1 MSVESNTPRRKQLLV
16 STGGFRVR
24 WHALAWKLL
33 LADVSNVE
41 KLLHTANGAFPLITI
56 HREKTDASACWIGR
70 VVELVQDG

>member
-1 MSVESNTPRRKQLLV
+1 M
-16 STGGFRVR
+16 R
-24 WHALAWKLL
+24 WHALAWRLL

-41 KLLHTANGAFPLITI
+41 KLLRTANGAFPLITI